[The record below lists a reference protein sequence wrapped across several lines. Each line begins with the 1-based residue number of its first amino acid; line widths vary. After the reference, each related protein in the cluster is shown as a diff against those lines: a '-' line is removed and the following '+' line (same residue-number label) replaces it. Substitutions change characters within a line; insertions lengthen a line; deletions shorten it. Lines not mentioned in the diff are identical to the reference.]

1 MIWKRGFR
9 LVKKILG
16 NRKRLVA
23 VAAISAIL
31 VVGLVGFLETRPV
44 VEAALLDPHPGLVGW
59 WRFDE
64 GTGTIQLPRC

>member
-1 MIWKRGFR
+1 MFE
-9 LVKKILG
+9 

-23 VAAISAIL
+23 VAAICLVL

-44 VEAALLDPHPGLVGW
+44 VEAALIDPHPGLVGW

-64 GTGTIQLPRC
+64 GFLLR

>member
-1 MIWKRGFR
+1 LIKR
-9 LVKKILG
+9 LLESK
-16 NRKRLVA
+16 KRLVA
-23 VAAISAIL
+23 VAAISAVL